1 MSDDST
7 RILDEGTQDYPLDPA
22 AAAAAEPCPHCQT
35 SIPAGEQFCPAC
47 GYQRGTWQDGAE
59 AAAPAAA
66 VEARYF
72 LVAAD
77 GARYPLPEGETV
89 AGRGEVALRI
99 SDGFVSRS
107 HARFTV
113 TETSVTVT
121 DLGSANGTFVAGE
134 RLEANEPAELT
145 VGTAFKLGQTEFTLE
160 EAAPEPETEAEPAT
174 AEPAA
179 APAEPEDAAEAEPA
193 DTEDQKPE
201 LLAEAHLDVKPA
213 ASPWSLARTGT
224 DEVLYLPFGETQLGR
239 KPDKCDLV
247 VRGDSYISGRH
258 CRLVASLEHLE
269 VTDLGSTNGT
279 HANGERVAPD
289 QTVGLSAGDTL
300 RIGSTDFTV
309 VCEAAAVAEEQS
321 APDTPPEPAEPVEP
335 EG

>member
-7 RILDEGTQDYPLDPA
+7 RILDEGTEDYPLDPA
-22 AAAAAEPCPHCQT
+22 AAAAAEPCPHCQS

-47 GYQRGTWQDGAE
+47 GYQRGTWHEGDEETAAE
-59 AAAPAAA
+59 PA
-66 VEARYF
+66 VEARFF
-72 LVAAD
+72 LIGEAD
-77 GARYPLPEGETV
+77 ARYPLPDGDTI

-99 SDGFVSRS
+99 NDGFISRS

-113 TETSVTVT
+113 AETSVTVT

-134 RLEANEPAELT
+134 RLEANVPVELT
-145 VGTAFKLGQTEFTLE
+145 VGTAFKLGQTELVLEAAEDAPTEETEE
-160 EAAPEPETEAEPAT
+160 EAAPAAEDTADEA
-174 AEPAA
+174 PAA
-179 APAEPEDAAEAEPA
+179 DAAA
-193 DTEDQKPE
+193 DADDKPE
-201 LLAEAHLDVKPA
+201 LLAEAHLEMKPA
-213 ASPWSLARTGT
+213 GSPWSLARTGT

-239 KPDKCDLV
+239 KPDKCDMV
-247 VRGDSYISGRH
+247 VRGDSYISGLH
-258 CRLVASLEHLE
+258 CRVIASLEHLE

-309 VCEAAAVAEEQS
+309 VYEPVAEEEDG
-321 APDTPPEPAEPVEP
+321 PPAEDPAEID
-335 EG
+335 EAEQAGS